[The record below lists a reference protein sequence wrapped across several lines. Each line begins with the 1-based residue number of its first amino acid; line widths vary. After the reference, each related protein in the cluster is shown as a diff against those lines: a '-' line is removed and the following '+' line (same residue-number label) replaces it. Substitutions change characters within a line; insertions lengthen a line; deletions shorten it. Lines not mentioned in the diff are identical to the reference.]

1 MVNTT
6 TNSSVFIRANEISE
20 VMEISLAYAYRIIKQ
35 LNKELAA
42 NGALVVQG
50 RTNRSYFYK
59 RLYGK
64 G

>member
-1 MVNTT
+1 MVNT
-6 TNSSVFIRANEISE
+6 SSFFIRANEISE
-20 VMEISLAYAYRIIKQ
+20 VMEVSLAYAYRIIKQ
-35 LNKELAA
+35 LNAELAE

-64 G
+64 E